1 MINTKK
7 ATANSSITS
16 GLLKINNML
25 ASCDNLKLIS
35 ANEIL
40 KYDII
45 AHATMEL
52 HMEDGSIFI
61 FEDYKAYSECN
72 IRAIYNY
79 NENNEFCIDLDNL
92 RQYHKINED
101 VVGYKYRNKNI
112 IEVDEYIV
120 ADKKVIRLK
129 F

>member
-1 MINTKK
+1 MLNY
-7 ATANSSITS
+7 ANVTGPIDA
-16 GLLKINNML
+16 GLLKINSML
-25 ASCDNLKLIS
+25 AGCENLKLIS
-35 ANEIL
+35 ANEII
-40 KYDII
+40 KYDIV
-45 AHATMEL
+45 AHATTEL

-61 FEDYKAYSECN
+61 FEDHAASSECN

-120 ADKKVIRLK
+120 AGKKVIRLK

>member
-40 KYDII
+40 KYDIT
-45 AHATMEL
+45 AHATTEL

-61 FEDYKAYSECN
+61 FEDHKASSECN

-120 ADKKVIRLK
+120 AGKKVIRLK